1 MSSISGD
8 WLLIRLLRI
17 RLNLKPI
24 THAMK
29 SIGNTIKINKK
40 LSSLP
45 IPLLSFSSVGF
56 VEDKIVVDARCVVE
70 DVMCEIVGPS
80 EVKVEVALIRVD
92 DSAFLD
98 VVLLKDTGVVTEVIL
113 PPCVEMPWGI

>member
-1 MSSISGD
+1 
-8 WLLIRLLRI
+8 
-17 RLNLKPI
+17 
-24 THAMK
+24 MK

-40 LSSLP
+40 SSSLP
-45 IPLLSFSSVGF
+45 IPLISFSSVGF